1 MMTMT
6 KDVGKTAVLL
16 AALVAAVAC
25 APAAEQDDGRAALES
40 SIVAFYDA
48 VEAGDKNGHAEMFSD
63 GALMMP
69 NNGAIRRGKENIG
82 EMIRSGEGWVF
93 RIRNLERVELDLS
106 GDIAYT
112 VNQYEYTWHQEGDD
126 PTWHPTKN
134 IHIWRRQADGGW
146 KLHVDIWN
154 SSE

>member
-1 MMTMT
+1 MMTTT
-6 KDVGKTAVLL
+6 KGVGKTAALL
-16 AALVAAVAC
+16 AAFIAAAC
-25 APAAEQDDGRAALES
+25 APAVEQDDGRTELES
-40 SIVAFYDA
+40 TIASFYDA
-48 VEAGDKNGHAEMFSD
+48 VESGDKNAHAEMFSD

-69 NNGAIRRGKENIG
+69 NNSAILSGKVDIG
-82 EMIRSGEGWVF
+82 EMIRGGEGWVF